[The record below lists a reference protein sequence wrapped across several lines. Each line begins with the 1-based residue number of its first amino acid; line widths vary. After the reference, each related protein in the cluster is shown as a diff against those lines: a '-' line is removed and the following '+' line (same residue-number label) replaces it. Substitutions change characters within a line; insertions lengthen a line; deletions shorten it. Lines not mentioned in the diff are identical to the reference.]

1 MTMEVLRVCK
11 LDREN
16 RSIKSL
22 GLLLPLFA
30 LWIIGCSSPAN
41 VPPLEA
47 RVELANPRIEREF
60 GSDVLKV
67 DYKFTKGLPER
78 GWQYQLQVIWPD
90 GEISEIA
97 NYMNETQ
104 TSGTLDGEF
113 SLFSGSNEKEELKLK
128 LLLRLLN
135 PDAAEYVP
143 ISNQV
148 QIGYT
153 PQ

>member
-1 MTMEVLRVCK
+1 MRIVRLAILE
-11 LDREN
+11 REN
-16 RSIKSL
+16 RSIKRL

-30 LWIIGCSSPAN
+30 FLIAGCSSNAN

-47 RVELANPRIEREF
+47 RVELANPRIESEF
-60 GSDVLKV
+60 GSDILKV

-90 GEISEIA
+90 GEITETS

-104 TSGTLDGEF
+104 TSGTLEGEF
-113 SLFSGSNEKEELKLK
+113 SLFSTSNEKEELKLK

-135 PDAAEYVP
+135 PEAADYVT
-143 ISNQV
+143 ISNEV